1 MSDSETRTRYRV
13 GIDTGG
19 TFTDFVSI
27 DEESGE
33 LTITKTSST
42 PQNRIDGVI
51 NSINESAISEKTDAV
66 SQLIHGTTV
75 TTNALIERTGAE
87 IGYITTDGFTD
98 VPFIQRINRK
108 DHYNLRW
115 NKPDPLV
122 ERKNCHGVTERVNY
136 KGEILDPLNEAE
148 LRATVRDLSD
158 RGVNTYAVMFLFS
171 YVNPEIGRAHV

>member
-1 MSDSETRTRYRV
+1 MNDAKTHARYRV

-27 DEESGE
+27 DEESGQ

-42 PQNRIDGVI
+42 PQNPIDGVV
-51 NSINESAISEKTDAV
+51 NSIDESTITNETDAV

-108 DHYNLRW
+108 DHYDLRW
-115 NKPDPLV
+115 DKPEPLV
-122 ERKNCHGVTERVNY
+122 KRKNCHGIT
-136 KGEILDPLNEAE
+136 
-148 LRATVRDLSD
+148 
-158 RGVNTYAVMFLFS
+158 
-171 YVNPEIGRAHV
+171 